1 MLCFKKKEKKKK
13 NPVCLNF
20 RRPLPSVGTLPNSP
34 RSAAREGSWEAN
46 RQLLP
51 PSPVLLS
58 TWDAAGQAAKP
69 AHQPEPKPPLL
80 RGGPAPTDWDSPCKR
95 GCEMLNFGASGVQPW
110 RISPP
115 RRLPSALPYKLA
127 VAGNPQKSARKG
139 RGQLGGQQLK
149 IGLPGRQPW
158 RSRSICK

>member
-34 RSAAREGSWEAN
+34 RSTAREGSWEAN

-80 RGGPAPTDWDSPCKR
+80 RAGPAPTDWESPCKR
-95 GCEMLNFGASGVQPW
+95 GCETLNFRASGVQPL
-110 RISPP
+110 RSSPP
-115 RRLPSALPYKLA
+115 RRLSAALLYKLA

-139 RGQLGGQQLK
+139 QGAAGWPTIKNRPSGQAAMEISLDM
-149 IGLPGRQPW
+149 
-158 RSRSICK
+158 